1 MRPIVKLLILTGQR
15 LREIAGMRWS
25 EIDLEGGV
33 WVLPSSR
40 SKKGNAHTLPI
51 TDAMRDVLA
60 SVPRLAPDIIF
71 PAPSGQRPVTSFSAC
86 KRRLDQLIAEACT
99 TCTGP
104 GPQQG
109 GTFAPWVIHDLR
121 RSTAS
126 GMAKLGTAPHVIEA
140 VLNHKSGVIRGIAA
154 VYNRFDYAPERR
166 EALERWSAHVL
177 GL

>member
-1 MRPIVKLLILTGQR
+1 
-15 LREIAGMRWS
+15 
-25 EIDLEGGV
+25 
-33 WVLPSSR
+33 
-40 SKKGNAHTLPI
+40 
-51 TDAMRDVLA
+51 MRDVLA

-86 KRRLDQLIAEACT
+86 KRRLDQLIADLTAACRS
-99 TCTGP
+99 
-104 GPQQG
+104 
-109 GTFAPWVIHDLR
+109 AVVIHDLR

-166 EALERWSAHVL
+166 EALERWSAHVR